1 MAVDVI
7 PISEAKKNLSAVVS
21 EVEKEKKVYCI
32 ARNSRA
38 VAMLVGIKGYNRL
51 LEQLEDLEDV
61 RDMLEAQKEPKK
73 PFEGDKREP
82 KRKESGFKTYKIG
95 VVGNLSRKELYSE
108 R

>member
-1 MAVDVI
+1 MAVNVI

-38 VAMLVGIKGYNRL
+38 AAMLVGIRKYNSL
-51 LEQLEDLEDV
+51 LERIEDLEDI

-73 PFEGDKREP
+73 SFEQN
-82 KRKESGFKTYKIG
+82 KRKLEREELGFKAYNIG
-95 VVGNLSRKELYSE
+95 VVGSLSRKELYSE